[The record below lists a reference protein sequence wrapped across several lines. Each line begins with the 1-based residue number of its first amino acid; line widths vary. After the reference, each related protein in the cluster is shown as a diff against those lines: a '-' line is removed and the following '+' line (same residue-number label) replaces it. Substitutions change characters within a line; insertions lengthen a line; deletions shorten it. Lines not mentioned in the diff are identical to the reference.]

1 MDSGLRHP
9 RDCDPY
15 KCSGSAELLHP
26 GSWPALAVNDTLL
39 QRFLRV
45 HVGRRDLSGHALH
58 LPVRRPY
65 PGLAGHGPPVRAG
78 TACQRNHRACH
89 GGGPDGVCLRL
100 YCLPRL
106 RERSFRRCLD
116 RVCPDPAGDSAS
128 LHGGGYGAVV
138 CRHPRQPGP
147 DHHDRHLRY
156 CAGKGNLMS
165 DPVTGLVLLVVLMGF
180 LASGLWIALSL
191 TAVAGIA
198 LMFFSNASVGPNLA
212 TIFWGHSHSW
222 SLTALP
228 LFILMGEILL
238 RSRLSR
244 DMFSGLAPWLGGLP
258 GRLLH
263 VNVLGCAIFA
273 AVSGSSAATAAT
285 IGKMSIPELR
295 SRGYPESLILGT
307 LAGSATLGL
316 LIPPSIIL
324 IVYGVATEQ
333 SIARL
338 FVAGVLPGILL
349 VGLFIGYVVIW
360 AILNRKSLPDESL
373 AVGFAER
380 LRRSRRLIPVVLLIL
395 GVIGSIYAGLAS
407 PTDAAAVGVVL
418 ALILSWTS
426 GSLTKQSFLDGLMGA
441 TVTSCMIAFI
451 LAGASFLTV
460 AMGFTGIPR
469 ILAEWIGSLGLS
481 TFTLLAA
488 LTVFFVIMGCFLDGI
503 SVVVLTASVIMPM
516 VLEAGIDPMWFGIF
530 LVIVVEMSQ
539 ITPPVGFNLF
549 VLQSLTG
556 RDILFVAMAAL
567 PFFLLM
573 VLALILI
580 SVFPGIVTY
589 LPGQM

>member
-1 MDSGLRHP
+1 MSI
-9 RDCDPY
+9 
-15 KCSGSAELLHP
+15 ALL
-26 GSWPALAVNDTLL
+26 SVIL
-39 QRFLRV
+39 
-45 HVGRRDLSGHALH
+45 
-58 LPVRRPY
+58 
-65 PGLAGHGPPVRAG
+65 
-78 TACQRNHRACH
+78 
-89 GGGPDGVCLRL
+89 
-100 YCLPRL
+100 
-106 RERSFRRCLD
+106 
-116 RVCPDPAGDSAS
+116 
-128 LHGGGYGAVV
+128 
-138 CRHPRQPGP
+138 
-147 DHHDRHLRY
+147 
-156 CAGKGNLMS
+156 
-165 DPVTGLVLLVVLMGF
+165 LVLLFSF
-180 LASGLWIALSL
+180 LGAGLWVAFALL
-191 TAVAGIA
+191 GVGIA
-198 LMFFSNASVGPNLA
+198 AMALYSGAPIGLVMA
-212 TIFWGHSHSW
+212 TTLWGHGNSW
-222 SLTALP
+222 ALAALP
-228 LFILMGEILL
+228 LFIWMGEILF
-238 RSRLSR
+238 RSRLSD
-244 DMFSGLAPWLGGLP
+244 DMFAGLSPWLTRLP
-258 GRLLH
+258 GQLLH
-263 VNVLGCAIFA
+263 VNIFACGIFA

-285 IGKMSIPELR
+285 IGKLSIPEL
-295 SRGYPESLILGT
+295 SQRGYPEKMVIGT

-338 FVAGVLPGILL
+338 FVAGVLPGVLL
-349 VGLFIGYVVIW
+349 VGLFVGFVVLW
-360 AILNRKSLPDESL
+360 AFLNRKSLPDETL
-373 AVGFAER
+373 NVDFGER

-418 ALILSWTS
+418 ALILSWSS
-426 GSLTKQSFLDGLMGA
+426 GSLTKHSFLDGLMGA

-516 VLEAGIDPMWFGIF
+516 VTQAGIDPMWFGIF